1 LRGDTESGGTEIS
14 LRAIYEGGVF
24 RPLQQVDLPDKTHV
38 VITVKVPKTAAG
50 LLAIL
55 KKYQD
60 KIRFSAG
67 EVEEFLRER
76 RLLPRISRTIG
87 NFR

>member
-50 LLAIL
+50 LLALSWKGLVVCVVSGYPSYYFRYSI
-55 KKYQD
+55 
-60 KIRFSAG
+60 
-67 EVEEFLRER
+67 EVGVYGCD
-76 RLLPRISRTIG
+76 ITAS
-87 NFR
+87 